1 MFLARHEV
9 PFPHHYNNFIIF
21 EVQIFS
27 SVGGLLAM
35 QPQSGTFSQL
45 DSLCSLG
52 QIPNIEPYFSSE
64 GIFLS

>member
-1 MFLARHEV
+1 MFLVRHEV

-45 DSLCSLG
+45 DSLC
-52 QIPNIEPYFSSE
+52 
-64 GIFLS
+64 